1 MLLFQHFFQIGFYW
15 AYYWNFISR
24 NCSRNDVEKQKT
36 LTKLSLSTMVC
47 GIPHGVAQ
55 QVLKNACAKYVC
67 VVIH

>member
-1 MLLFQHFFQIGFYW
+1 MFPVTVAEMTL
-15 AYYWNFISR
+15 
-24 NCSRNDVEKQKT
+24 KT
-36 LTKLSLSTMVC
+36 KKPTKLSLSTMAC